1 MIKWY
6 RSLYVIP
13 GRLLVWIAI
22 ILVVVTL
29 VAWITHDNVP
39 KRVKPQIRMT
49 KGIADSNRY

>member
-1 MIKWY
+1 M
-6 RSLYVIP
+6 IP